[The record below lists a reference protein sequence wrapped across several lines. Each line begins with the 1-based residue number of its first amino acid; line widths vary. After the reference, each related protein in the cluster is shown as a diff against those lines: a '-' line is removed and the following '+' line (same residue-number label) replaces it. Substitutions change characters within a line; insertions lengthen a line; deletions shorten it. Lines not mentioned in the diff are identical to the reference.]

1 MKPNPKLDTVHGQ
14 SIGRSVRVRA
24 TVTGIR
30 NRLSGGYRG
39 WSTWQVTNSITITVK
54 DVWHSELSC
63 IIGVGTGEGGRG
75 GGAYLQIGRA
85 HV

>member
-24 TVTGIR
+24 TVTGIV

-39 WSTWQVTNSITITVK
+39 WSTWQVTNSMTITVK
-54 DVWHSELSC
+54 DV
-63 IIGVGTGEGGRG
+63 
-75 GGAYLQIGRA
+75 
-85 HV
+85 